1 MIMKST
7 PGVDFINVLQAAFA
21 HANPKSTKKTD
32 GLTAFFMLWVSAGAK
47 AAHKMLMKLTTG
59 HNLAKLF
66 PFVITYLFPFLLL
79 SGVLVY

>member
-1 MIMKST
+1 MKST

-32 GLTAFFMLWVSAGAK
+32 GLTAYFTLCVSAGAK
-47 AAHKMLMKLTTG
+47 VTHKMLMKLTAG

-66 PFVITYLFPFLLL
+66 PFVITCFFCFCC
-79 SGVLVY
+79 